1 MIRVLVVD
9 DHAVVREGLK
19 RILAD
24 AGDIAVVGEAVSEEQ
39 ALREAG
45 KRNCDVVVTDITLP
59 GRGGLELLKDL
70 KRDHPRVPVL
80 VLSVHAEEQFA
91 LRALKAGA
99 AGYLTKE
106 TAPEEL
112 VLAIRKAA
120 RGGRYMSAAVA
131 EQLANRLS
139 ADAEVPPHQLL
150 SDREFQVLTMIAQ
163 GKTLRAAA
171 DELSLSIKTVA
182 TYRTRLLEKLE
193 LNNTAEMIAYAIRNR
208 LAD

>member
-19 RILAD
+19 RILAE
-24 AGDIAVVGEAVSEEQ
+24 AGDITVVGEAVSEEQ
-39 ALREAG
+39 ALHEAG
-45 KRNCDVVVTDITLP
+45 KHNCDVVVTDITLP

-70 KRDHPRVPVL
+70 KRNHPRVPVL
-80 VLSVHAEEQFA
+80 ILSVHAEEQFA

-106 TAPEEL
+106 TAPDEL
-112 VLAIRKAA
+112 VLAIRKVAK
-120 RGGRYMSAAVA
+120 GGRYVSTAVA
-131 EQLANRLS
+131 EQLASRLGP
-139 ADAEVPPHQLL
+139 DPELPPHQRL

-163 GKTLRAAA
+163 GKTLRGTA
-171 DELSLSIKTVA
+171 DELSLSIKTVS
-182 TYRTRLLEKLE
+182 TYRVRLLEKLG
-193 LNNTAEMIAYAIRNR
+193 LSSTAEIIAYAIRNR